1 MPTDA
6 VFTPPSGP
14 IRGWIDGSVARA
26 TGIPYAMSDRF
37 EEPRPVADRD
47 GTLVATDWSPA
58 CPQRPVPFL
67 DAVLGGSVEGLEAD
81 EHCQRLS
88 VTAPRDAGPGDGLP
102 VMVWLHGGSY
112 TSGAGDV
119 PIMDPAP
126 LVAEQRVIAVTV
138 TYRLGLFGYLGGV
151 AGKPANLGL
160 FDQLEALRWV
170 RRNIAA
176 FGGDPERVTVFGQSA
191 GGDAVAHLMATPD
204 ASGLFRRAIIQ
215 SAPFALARR
224 RAAMVEA
231 MNEAARGITAD
242 DSMQDVL
249 DAQPAVEK
257 AASGFGLR
265 RATPFGTQYGQ
276 PPLPAEEDIDAA
288 WHRHAPD
295 VDVLIGHTA
304 QEATLFVPRIP
315 ALQRLA
321 RLPLIGRVLSRG
333 AVAALTR
340 IIYGAGSRR
349 FARRHARAGGSA
361 HHYVVSWAAPGNPW
375 RAAHTVDLPLLFG
388 DEGTWQRAD
397 LVAGARWADLDA
409 AAKRVREVWGRF
421 ARGEDLGDSGR
432 VPGALSYHRV
442 H

>member
-1 MPTDA
+1 MPIDA
-6 VFTPPSGP
+6 IFTPPSGP
-14 IRGWIDGSVARA
+14 IQGWVDGLVTRA

-37 EEPRPVADRD
+37 EQPRPVADRD
-47 GTLVATDWSPA
+47 GTLVATGWSPA
-58 CPQRPVPFL
+58 CPQRSVPFL
-67 DAVLGGSVEGLEAD
+67 DTVLGGSVEGLEID

-88 VTAPRDAGPGDGLP
+88 VTAPRGAGAGEGLP

-112 TSGAGDV
+112 TAGAGDML
-119 PIMDPAP
+119 IMDPAP
-126 LVAEQRVIAVTV
+126 LVAEQRVVVVTV

-176 FGGDPERVTVFGQSA
+176 FGGDPEQVTVFGQSA

-204 ASGLFRRAIIQ
+204 ATGLFRRAIIQ
-215 SAPFALARR
+215 SAPFVLARR

-231 MNEAARGITAD
+231 MNAAARGITAD
-242 DSMQDVL
+242 DSPQDVL
-249 DAQPAVEK
+249 DRQPVVEA

-265 RATPFGTQYGQ
+265 SAMPFGTQYGH
-276 PPLPAEEDIDAA
+276 PPLPAEEDIDTA

-304 QEATLFVPRIP
+304 QEAALFVPRIP
-315 ALQRLA
+315 ALRQLA
-321 RLPLIGRVLSRG
+321 RLPLVGGVLSRA
-333 AVAALTR
+333 AVAALTQ

-349 FARRHARAGGSA
+349 FARRHARYGGRV
-361 HHYVVSWAAPGNPW
+361 HHYVVSWAVPGNPW

-388 DEGTWQRAD
+388 DEDAWKQAD
-397 LVAGARWADLDA
+397 LIAGVRWTDLNA
-409 AAKRVREVWGRF
+409 TAKRVREIWGRF
-421 ARGEDLGDSGR
+421 ARGEDLGASGA
-432 VPGALSYHRV
+432 VPGALTYRRV
-442 H
+442 R